1 MQENSEENNNQ
12 NNLNTKNNS
21 NINKS
26 LNDLN
31 NKEILLSINN
41 NSNKNKNDTN
51 NTNNTNNNNNN
62 GGIRLDYYGQEISKN
77 NKKHR
82 ISFIDQIQ
90 SKKEIA
96 QIIYISSDQASIKED
111 RIDANKC
118 FEILRKQSTSI
129 TEFTRKENQNEAE
142 TYKIKRP
149 KSANGNRKFKR
160 KKDEKEEKC
169 GCKIF

>member
-41 NSNKNKNDTN
+41 NSNKNKN

-111 RIDANKC
+111 IIDANKC

-149 KSANGNRKFKR
+149 KSANGNRKLKR

>member
-1 MQENSEENNNQ
+1 MQENSAENNNQ

-111 RIDANKC
+111 IIDANKC

-149 KSANGNRKFKR
+149 KSANGNRKLKR

>member
-1 MQENSEENNNQ
+1 MQENSAENNNQ

-51 NTNNTNNNNNN
+51 NTNNNNN

-90 SKKEIA
+90 SRKEIA

-149 KSANGNRKFKR
+149 KSANGNRKLKR

>member
-1 MQENSEENNNQ
+1 MQENSAENNNQ

-41 NSNKNKNDTN
+41 NSNKNKN

-111 RIDANKC
+111 IIDANKC

>member
-1 MQENSEENNNQ
+1 MQENSAENNNQ

-41 NSNKNKNDTN
+41 NSNKNKND
-51 NTNNTNNNNNN
+51 TNNTNNNNNN

-118 FEILRKQSTSI
+118 FEILRKQSTRI

-149 KSANGNRKFKR
+149 KSANGNRKLKR

>member
-1 MQENSEENNNQ
+1 MQENFEENNNQ
-12 NNLNTKNNS
+12 NNLNSKNNS

-41 NSNKNKNDTN
+41 NSNKNKND
-51 NTNNTNNNNNN
+51 TNNTNNNNNN

-149 KSANGNRKFKR
+149 KSANGNRKLKR

>member
-1 MQENSEENNNQ
+1 MQENSAENNNQ

-41 NSNKNKNDTN
+41 NSNKNKNDI
-51 NTNNTNNNNNN
+51 NNTNNNNNN

-96 QIIYISSDQASIKED
+96 QIIYISSDQATIKEHK
-111 RIDANKC
+111 IDANKC
-118 FEILRKQSTSI
+118 FEILRKQNTKI
-129 TEFTRKENQNEAE
+129 TEFNKKENQNETE

-149 KSANGNRKFKR
+149 KNSNGSRKMKR
-160 KKDEKEEKC
+160 EKKEIEEKC